1 MDKDKQLN
9 ILKLIEVVG
18 FDEAFS
24 QEFVFENIDDIS
36 FQTALKN
43 YRESKQLLADLVG
56 YPDKIEMLE
65 RETQM

>member
-9 ILKLIEVVG
+9 ILRLIEVVG
-18 FDEAFS
+18 FDNAFN
-24 QEFVFENIDDIS
+24 QEFIFESIDDIN

-43 YRESKQLLADLVG
+43 YRESKQVLADLVG
-56 YPDKIEMLE
+56 YPDKLEMLE